1 MMAEGVT
8 VANAFVQIMPSME
21 GATDNITQAILPGM
35 STAGTQAGAAFGGM
49 FTGKMGALLKGA
61 GAAALGYLAFD
72 VLRDSFVE
80 VQGGFNNVI
89 LATGATGEAA
99 EHLKDVYL
107 DVAGSVVGS
116 FDDIGS
122 AVGELNTR
130 LGLQGEE
137 LEKASE
143 QAMKFAKVNGIDA
156 TKGIQDVTR
165 MMNNAG
171 IEAEDYAHVLDVL
184 TVAAQQSGIDV
195 GKLAETVTENGASF
209 RELGFSTDEAIA
221 MLAQFEKAGVNSS
234 QVLAGMKK
242 GVAEWAKENK
252 SASEGFAEFV
262 QGVQDGSVTSADA
275 IELFGS
281 RAGIAMY
288 DAAATGQLSWDE
300 MFATISQ
307 GSEGA
312 LDEVYS
318 NTLTAQE
325 KFDVLGK
332 KVQTGFFEIVEPI
345 VDAIEPY
352 MDDIIAAVSEAVDW
366 IVNVAGP
373 IVSQRVQ
380 EFITAAQWMADTFG
394 PVVENIIGFVQDM
407 IDKFTE
413 FKTFVEETFGSISD
427 TVTGDLED
435 MSTIGS
441 ETVAAFTAAMNGDFD
456 SAAEHARN
464 AFDTMK
470 SMVQNRIEAIKTFVS
485 NAVNQIKQWLG
496 FSGLPSNVQGV
507 FEQVRQAVVNPIQN
521 AANTISGIPAR
532 IVGFFSGLGSR
543 ITSAIGSIRFPQ
555 PHVSW
560 ESVSIAGVTSVSL
573 PRVSWYKLGG
583 FVDESTIFGAG
594 EAGPEMILP
603 RSGGLMDEFSEAVAA
618 DIDTQSVVDEIRAF
632 RQEIGP
638 IIARYTPGVTVREMG
653 GMLNRDINRNMAG
666 GIAWA

>member
-1 MMAEGVT
+1 MASGAT

-35 STAGTQAGAAFGGM
+35 TSAGNQAGAAFGGM

-72 VLRDSFVE
+72 TLKDSFVE

-99 EHLKDVYL
+99 QNLKDVYL
-107 DVAGSVVGS
+107 DVAGSVTGS
-116 FDDIGS
+116 FEDIGS

-137 LEKASE
+137 LEQASE
-143 QAMKFAKVNGIDA
+143 QAMKFAKVNGVDA
-156 TKGIQDVTR
+156 AKGIADVTR

-171 IEAEDYAHVLDVL
+171 ISADEYAHVLDVL

-195 GKLAETVTENGASF
+195 SKLSETVTENGASF
-209 RELGFSTDEAIA
+209 RELGFSTEESIA

-242 GVAEWAKENK
+242 GVAEWAKEGK

-262 QGVQDGSVTSADA
+262 QGIQDGSVTSADA

-300 MFATISQ
+300 MFATITE

-325 KFDVLGK
+325 KFDILGK
-332 KVQTGFFEIVEPI
+332 KVQTGFFKIIEPI

-352 MDDIIAAVSEAVDW
+352 MDDIIEAVSQAVDF

-373 IVSQRVQ
+373 QIEKRVH
-380 EFITAAQWMADTFG
+380 EVITTVDFLVTTFG
-394 PVVENIIGFVQDM
+394 PAAENLVRFVQNVM
-407 IDKFTE
+407 DKFNE
-413 FKTFVEETFGSISD
+413 FKSTASNVFGSVRS
-427 TVTGDLED
+427 TVETNINAAKNFIVNAADV
-435 MSTIGS
+435 IG
-441 ETVAAFTAAMNGDFD
+441 N
-456 SAAEHARN
+456 
-464 AFDTMK
+464 K
-470 SMVQNRIEAIKTFVS
+470 
-485 NAVNQIKQWLG
+485 LG
-496 FSGLPSNVQGV
+496 FPGLGATVQGV
-507 FEQVRQAVVNPIQN
+507 FSSIESFMKNPIQN
-521 AANTISGIPAR
+521 AADFIRGIPDR

-543 ITSAIGSIRFPQ
+543 ITSAIGSIHFPT
-555 PHVSW
+555 PHITW
-560 ESVSIAGVTSVSL
+560 EPLDIAGVKTVSL
-573 PRVSWYKLGG
+573 PSVSWYAKGG
-583 FVDESTIFGAG
+583 FVDGATLIGAG

-603 RSGGLMDEFSEAVAA
+603 KQGGLMTEFAESVAKADTDEEV
-618 DIDTQSVVDEIRAF
+618 IRWLANNL
-632 RQEIGP
+632 GP
-638 IIARYTPGVTVREMG
+638 IIAEYAPTISR
-653 GMLNRDINRNMAG
+653 RDFDRMARG
-666 GIAWA
+666 AIA

>member
-1 MMAEGVT
+1 MMASGAT

-35 STAGTQAGAAFGGM
+35 TNAGNQAGAAFGNI

-72 VLRDSFVE
+72 TLRDSFVE
-80 VQGGFNNVI
+80 VESGFNNVV

-99 EHLKDVYL
+99 EQLKSVYL
-107 DVAGSVVGS
+107 DVSGSVVGS

-130 LGLQGEE
+130 LGLNGEE

-156 TKGIQDVTR
+156 TQGIADVTR

-171 IEAEDYAHVLDVL
+171 ISADEYSHVLDVL

-209 RELGFSTDEAIA
+209 RELGFSTEEAIA

-242 GVAEWAKENK
+242 GVAEWAKEGK
-252 SASEGFAEFV
+252 SAGEGFAEFV
-262 QGVQDGSVTSADA
+262 QGVQNGSITSADA

-300 MFATISQ
+300 MFAAISD

-332 KVQTGFFEIVEPI
+332 KVQTGFFEIIEPI

-352 MDDIIAAVSEAVDW
+352 MDDIIAAVSSAVDW
-366 IVNVAGP
+366 IVSVAGP
-373 IVSQRVQ
+373 VIAKSVQ
-380 EFITAAQWMADTFG
+380 DTVAKVEWLVDTFG
-394 PVVENIIGFVQDM
+394 PAVESIVGFVQDM
-407 IDKFTE
+407 MDKFTE
-413 FKTFVEETFGSISD
+413 FSEFVNSTFGDIKD
-427 TVTGDLED
+427 TIDKDLKD
-435 MSTIGS
+435 ASTVGS
-441 ETVAAFTAAMNGDFD
+441 NIVDGFVAAMSGDFD
-456 SAAEHARN
+456 AAAKHANIAFETLSNNIRTKLESAKQFVITAA
-464 AFDTMK
+464 DTIGN
-470 SMVQNRIEAIKTFVS
+470 V
-485 NAVNQIKQWLG
+485 LG
-496 FSGLPSNVQGV
+496 FPGLGAKVSSIFDSVGQ
-507 FEQVRQAVVNPIQN
+507 FMRNPIQS
-521 AANTISGIPAR
+521 AADFISGIPDR
-532 IVGFFSGLGSR
+532 IVGFFAGLGSR
-543 ITSAIGSIRFPQ
+543 ITSAIGSIHFPTPHVTFEPLDIAGVKTVSL

-560 ESVSIAGVTSVSL
+560 YA
-573 PRVSWYKLGG
+573 KGG
-583 FVDESTIFGAG
+583 FVNGATLIGAG

-603 RSGGLMDEFSEAVAA
+603 QSGGLMTEFAESVASADTDEAL
-618 DIDTQSVVDEIRAF
+618 IRWLANNL
-632 RQEIGP
+632 GP
-638 IIARYTPGVTVREMG
+638 IIADYAPTISR
-653 GMLNRDINRNMAG
+653 RDFDRMARS
-666 GIAWA
+666 AVV

>member
-1 MMAEGVT
+1 MASGAT

-35 STAGTQAGAAFGGM
+35 TNAGNQAGAAFGGM

-72 VLRDSFVE
+72 TLRDSFVE
-80 VQGGFNNVI
+80 VESGFNNVVI
-89 LATGATGEAA
+89 ATGATGEAA
-99 EHLKDVYL
+99 QQLKDVYL
-107 DVAGSVVGS
+107 DVAGSVTGS

-130 LGLQGEE
+130 LGLNGEE

-171 IEAEDYAHVLDVL
+171 ISTDEYSHMLDVL

-195 GKLAETVTENGASF
+195 SKLAETVNQNAASF
-209 RELGFSTDEAIA
+209 RELGFSTEESIA

-242 GVAEWAKENK
+242 GVAEWAKEGK
-252 SASEGFAEFV
+252 SAGEGFAEFV

-281 RAGIAMY
+281 RAGVAMY

-300 MFATISQ
+300 MFATISG

-312 LDEVYS
+312 LDEVYK

-325 KFDVLGK
+325 KFDILGK
-332 KVQTGFFEIVEPI
+332 KVQTGFYEIIEPI

-352 MDDIIAAVSEAVDW
+352 MDDIIEAVSQAVDF
-366 IVNVAGP
+366 IVEVAGP
-373 IVSQRVQ
+373 LIAQRVQ
-380 EFITAAQWMADTFG
+380 EFIQFADLMVTTFG
-394 PVVENIIGFVQDM
+394 PVVEDIINFVQQM
-407 IDKFTE
+407 MDKFTE
-413 FKTFVEETFGSISD
+413 FSEFVDTTFGNIE
-427 TVTGDLED
+427 TAITTDLND
-435 MSTIGS
+435 ASTIGS
-441 ETVAAFTAAMNGDFD
+441 NTVDAFVAAMNGDFD
-456 SAAEHARN
+456 AAAQHAQV
-464 AFDTMK
+464 AFDTLSRNISTK
-470 SMVQNRIEAIKTFVS
+470 LETAKQFVIS
-485 NAVNQIKQWLG
+485 AADTIGNVLG
-496 FSGLPSNVQGV
+496 FPGLGAKVSSIFDSIGQ
-507 FEQVRQAVVNPIQN
+507 FMRNPIQS
-521 AANTISGIPAR
+521 AADFIRSIPDR
-532 IVGFFSGLGSR
+532 IVSFFSGLGSR
-543 ITSAIGSIRFPQ
+543 ITSAIGSIHFPSPHVTWEPLDIGGVKTVSL

-560 ESVSIAGVTSVSL
+560 YAQ
-573 PRVSWYKLGG
+573 GG
-583 FVDESTIFGAG
+583 FVDEASLIGVG

-603 RSGGLMDEFSEAVAA
+603 KSGGLMTDFAEEVA
-618 DIDTQSVVDEIRAF
+618 
-632 RQEIGP
+632 RQENDEELIRWLSRNLGT
-638 IIARYTPGVTVREMG
+638 IIADNAPTISR
-653 GMLNRDINRNMAG
+653 RDFDRMARG
-666 GIAWA
+666 AIA